1 MLFLSYA
8 KLSNQ
13 LRKRYSRISFSD
25 FITFSASLLDL
36 FWVFKVLFC
45 LMCFVWSL
53 MKAFFS
59 ASPVSKPKY
68 FPTSSQAFSSHIHY
82 GMLGSL
88 YHTNMDTFVLHLP
101 VVLLMLITFFNS
113 VFKKAFLQWVL
124 FELQCKQINYFLFSE
139 KLWYHA
145 FIFECFCSFKFIGYP
160 KVYDKISNI
169 FNILRKAYNDVLSLA
184 LIDHKTKNYSQL
196 VWTIEKI
203 LEILINLS

>member
-13 LRKRYSRISFSD
+13 LRKRYSRISFLD

-45 LMCFVWSL
+45 LMYFVWSL

-68 FPTSSQAFSSHIHY
+68 FRTSSQAFSSHIYY

-88 YHTNMDTFVLHLP
+88 YHTSMDTFVLRLP
-101 VVLLMLITFFNS
+101 VVLLPLITFFNL
-113 VFKKAFLQWVL
+113 VFKKAFLQWGL
-124 FELQCKQINYFLFSE
+124 PELEWKQINYFLFS
-139 KLWYHA
+139 
-145 FIFECFCSFKFIGYP
+145 
-160 KVYDKISNI
+160 
-169 FNILRKAYNDVLSLA
+169 
-184 LIDHKTKNYSQL
+184 
-196 VWTIEKI
+196 
-203 LEILINLS
+203 